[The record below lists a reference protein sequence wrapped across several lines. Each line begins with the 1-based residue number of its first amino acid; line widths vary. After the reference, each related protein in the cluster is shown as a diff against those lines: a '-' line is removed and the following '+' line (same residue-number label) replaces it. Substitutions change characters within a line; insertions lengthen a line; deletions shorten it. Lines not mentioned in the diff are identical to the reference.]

1 MHGHVTL
8 DLEYTPWPTA
18 TPALR
23 ASVAD
28 AFAQAGLPHSRET
41 TAPGGDSPLPPDL
54 AWAPTSL
61 SVCIAVPCHREC
73 GTAPSSDEVWMVGC
87 GCCSPARADSVSTAA
102 AHYTGNASGSKA
114 SAKATPLLMAWA
126 VMLAST

>member
-18 TPALR
+18 THALR

-41 TAPGGDSPLPPDL
+41 TAPGVGADEPVGLHSSPMSSGVRNSPLLRRGVDGRL
-54 AWAPTSL
+54 
-61 SVCIAVPCHREC
+61 
-73 GTAPSSDEVWMVGC
+73 WMLF
-87 GCCSPARADSVSTAA
+87 
-102 AHYTGNASGSKA
+102 SGA
-114 SAKATPLLMAWA
+114 C
-126 VMLAST
+126 